1 MQRSPIKSS
10 SHPDLTLENVSQDQV
25 SVRNVN
31 TRKRRNPDEQQLEDL
46 KSDLLKSFKEMMATE
61 MAVIKL
67 QNNEILQSNLEI
79 KKQLEENA
87 ANYKDIRDRVL
98 TLETKHEEAI
108 ERINLLETQVNVLQ
122 KQLLRNTI
130 EIRNI
135 PQHDNEDVQNIVKN
149 VYNTLKIPPIDEHTA
164 IYRRGKKKGPIVIE
178 YQNTTNKEVL
188 LKAVKKY
195 NSVNKDKPLSTNDLG
210 FTGAFSRVYISESLT
225 FMSKKILAAAR
236 ELTKNGSYKY
246 CWASRGNILL
256 RKEDGQPAIV
266 INSLNQLKDFTSE

>member
-87 ANYKDIRDRVL
+87 AAGWIS
-98 TLETKHEEAI
+98 A
-108 ERINLLETQVNVLQ
+108 
-122 KQLLRNTI
+122 
-130 EIRNI
+130 
-135 PQHDNEDVQNIVKN
+135 
-149 VYNTLKIPPIDEHTA
+149 
-164 IYRRGKKKGPIVIE
+164 
-178 YQNTTNKEVL
+178 
-188 LKAVKKY
+188 
-195 NSVNKDKPLSTNDLG
+195 
-210 FTGAFSRVYISESLT
+210 TGY
-225 FMSKKILAAAR
+225 
-236 ELTKNGSYKY
+236 
-246 CWASRGNILL
+246 
-256 RKEDGQPAIV
+256 
-266 INSLNQLKDFTSE
+266 